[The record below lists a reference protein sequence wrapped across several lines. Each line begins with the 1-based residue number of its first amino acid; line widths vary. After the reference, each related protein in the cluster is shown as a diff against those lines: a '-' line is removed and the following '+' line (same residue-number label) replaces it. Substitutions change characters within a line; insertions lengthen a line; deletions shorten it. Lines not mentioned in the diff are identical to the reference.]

1 MTIFKEYRDYDGIGL
16 AELIKTKQISP
27 LDPLDSAIDL
37 IEKIDPK
44 LNTVH
49 RKLYH
54 DATESLNRNKDLEGI
69 FAGVPMLLKDMDS
82 ALANHPMTQGS
93 KYLKNTI
100 MPYDNVL
107 TKKFRKTGALICGK
121 SATPEYGLMI
131 TTEPV
136 EFGPT
141 RNPWDTTK
149 TTGGSSGGS
158 ASAVAARIVPFAH
171 ASDGGGSIRIP
182 AASCGTVGL
191 KPNRG
196 RTSFAPTHG
205 DKWGGFTH
213 SGIVSRTIRDTAY
226 MYDSLFGF
234 EVGDPYGV
242 HYEKGNLINALG
254 KKDKLKIGF
263 NHQTRIPVEISEE
276 AKKAV
281 MFNAKLCEDLGHDVE
296 EATLEYDGLL
306 LSRAFVIIICA
317 HVTQMFKELKELVGH
332 NFKKKEVESTTRLFN
347 YLGKTFRASDYT
359 WARYTTQKIARS
371 VMEQTN
377 KYDVMIMPVISQPP
391 ANIADIRP
399 KKSAELLNEI
409 IMSLHLGGLFNIESI
424 RRTVLDGLAPQS
436 LWYAPDAMLQNIT
449 GQPAISLPTYWTDS
463 NLPLGVQFVG
473 RYADEATLLS
483 LGAQLEET
491 APWIQRIPEII

>member
-1 MTIFKEYRDYDGIGL
+1 MSIFKEYRDYDGIGL
-16 AELIKTKQISP
+16 VELIKSKQISP

-37 IEKIDPK
+37 IERLDPK
-44 LNTVH
+44 LNSIH

-54 DATESLNRNKDLEGI
+54 DATESLNRNKNLEGV
-69 FAGVPMLLKDMDS
+69 FAGIPMLLKDMDS
-82 ALANHPMTQGS
+82 SLANHPMMQGS
-93 KYLKNTI
+93 SYLKNTT
-100 MPYDNVL
+100 MPYDNIL

-141 RNPWDTTK
+141 RNPWDTNK

-158 ASAVAARIVPFAH
+158 AAAVAARIVPFAH

-213 SGIVSRTIRDTAY
+213 SGIVSRSIRDTAY
-226 MYDSLFGF
+226 MYDNIFGF

-242 HYEKGNLINALG
+242 HYEKGNLIKALE
-254 KKDKLKIGF
+254 KKDKLKIGY
-263 NHQTRIPVEISEE
+263 NLDTRIPVEISQE
-276 AKKAV
+276 ARDAV
-281 MFNAKLCEDLGHDVE
+281 LFNAKLCEDLGHEVE
-296 EATLEYDGLL
+296 EASLNYDGLL

-317 HVTQMFKELKELVGH
+317 HVTQMFNELKEIVGRKY
-332 NFKKKEVESTTRLFN
+332 KKNEVENATRMFD
-347 YLGKTFRASDYT
+347 YLGKIFSASDYT
-359 WARYTTQKIARS
+359 WARYITQKIGRS

-377 KYDVMIMPVISQPP
+377 KYDVMIMPIISQPP
-391 ANIADIRP
+391 ANIGDIRP
-399 KKSAELLNEI
+399 KKSAELMNEI
-409 IMSLHLGGLFNIESI
+409 IMTLHLGGLFNIKSFRETI
-424 RRTVLDGLAPQS
+424 LNGLAPQS
-436 LWYAPDAMLQNIT
+436 LWYAPDAMVQNAT
-449 GQPAISLPTYWTDS
+449 GQPAISLPTYWTND

-483 LGAQLEET
+483 LGAQLEES
-491 APWIQRIPEII
+491 APWIQRKPEVS